1 MVMKK
6 TSNPLKTHLT
16 LISISLGVF
25 IIDQLFKFGITS
37 FLSLG
42 ESFPEN
48 WPVRFTYVRN
58 TGIAFGIP
66 ANQFFLVFMT
76 SAVVAALLVYLIR
89 YHESQP
95 RLVRIAL
102 SSITGGAVGNL
113 IDRVRLGYVVDFV
126 DFQVWPVFNIADSSV
141 VVGVGLLL
149 YFLIF
154 HPEARLQNKDRID
167 NNNV

>member
-58 TGIAFGIP
+58 TGIA
-66 ANQFFLVFMT
+66 
-76 SAVVAALLVYLIR
+76 
-89 YHESQP
+89 
-95 RLVRIAL
+95 
-102 SSITGGAVGNL
+102 
-113 IDRVRLGYVVDFV
+113 
-126 DFQVWPVFNIADSSV
+126 
-141 VVGVGLLL
+141 
-149 YFLIF
+149 
-154 HPEARLQNKDRID
+154 
-167 NNNV
+167 